1 MVISFHKQPIVI
13 PPITLEGVEIVKLL
27 GIIVTD
33 KVTWNENTTYICS
46 KASKRLYHLKQLRRA
61 GLDSVDLLAF
71 YGSVIRPV
79 LEYACPVWHTSLAVA
94 DSVKI
99 ESIQRRAMR
108 IIEPELS
115 YEAACSKHH
124 LEKTSFQRENLSRKF
139 FTAIKST
146 SHKLHHVLL

>member
-1 MVISFHKQPIVI
+1 MCTTKKIDVRCRSDFF
-13 PPITLEGVEIVKLL
+13 PPITPEGMEIDHVKSVKLL

-79 LEYACPVWHTSLAVA
+79 LE
-94 DSVKI
+94 
-99 ESIQRRAMR
+99 
-108 IIEPELS
+108 
-115 YEAACSKHH
+115 
-124 LEKTSFQRENLSRKF
+124 
-139 FTAIKST
+139 
-146 SHKLHHVLL
+146 